1 MYGLVVVYVRPIIYN
16 EFFMCVVT
24 HVNGKKILCINV
36 IRNSIHVIYFQM
48 IINNIRSS
56 IVNGSECHVSCLK
69 YKIKLWR
76 QFCNTVDLTS
86 FE

>member
-1 MYGLVVVYVRPIIYN
+1 MRL
-16 EFFMCVVT
+16 
-24 HVNGKKILCINV
+24 
-36 IRNSIHVIYFQM
+36 
-48 IINNIRSS
+48 NNIRIS
-56 IVNGSECHVSCLK
+56 IVNGSECDVSCLK

>member
-1 MYGLVVVYVRPIIYN
+1 
-16 EFFMCVVT
+16 
-24 HVNGKKILCINV
+24 
-36 IRNSIHVIYFQM
+36 M
-48 IINNIRSS
+48 IINNISMS
-56 IVNGSECHVSCLK
+56 IFIGNEYDVYCLK